1 MSVESMGERL
11 PIITIGGFL
20 GAGKTTLV
28 NQILLQ
34 ADGKRIVVFVNDF
47 GDINIDHTLVET
59 VEADRISL
67 QNGCVCCS
75 LNDDLVGSIADF
87 SREKNPPDI
96 IVIEA
101 SGVADPRALDSS
113 INALES
119 AGLTRLDSRLYL
131 LDAERFSSLAFE
143 DAEQIIDHAVASDL
157 ILLNKSDI
165 ASTKQIDD
173 IKNIFCEAA
182 PYTKIVET
190 EYSDIS
196 IDLIIGCQLQNKK
209 VNRYQ
214 TPFQKKVDHKKQ
226 YRHWS
231 GETKAL
237 IDRHYFEQFIKT
249 LPDVCLRAKG
259 LLRFSDAPEKLFK
272 FDLVGYRA
280 TLERYKASEEQ
291 LVSQLV
297 VIGDQKNLKPA
308 DIERGFQRTIVA

>member
-1 MSVESMGERL
+1 MSERL

-20 GAGKTTLV
+20 GSGKTTLV
-28 NQILLQ
+28 NQMLSQ

-75 LNDDLVGSIADF
+75 LNDDLIESIADF
-87 SREKNPPDI
+87 SREESPPDM

-113 INALES
+113 IDALES

-131 LDAERFSSLAFE
+131 LDAERFSSLEFE

-165 ASTKQIDD
+165 ASTQQLSH
-173 IKNIFCEAA
+173 IKNILCEAA
-182 PYTKIVET
+182 PYTKMVET
-190 EYSDIS
+190 EYSTVS
-196 IDLIIGCQLQNKK
+196 MELITGCQLLRKQSGHCQTPFRKK
-209 VNRYQ
+209 VNHKNKYQ
-214 TPFQKKVDHKKQ
+214 
-226 YRHWS
+226 HWS
-231 GETKAL
+231 GETEAL
-237 IDRHYFEQFIKT
+237 IDRHGFEKFAQT

-259 LLRFSDAPEKLFK
+259 LLCFSDEPSTFFK

-280 TLERYKASEEQ
+280 TLEKYKASDEQ

-297 VIGDQKNLKPA
+297 VIGDQKILKPL
-308 DIERGFQRTIVA
+308 DIERDFQRIIAA